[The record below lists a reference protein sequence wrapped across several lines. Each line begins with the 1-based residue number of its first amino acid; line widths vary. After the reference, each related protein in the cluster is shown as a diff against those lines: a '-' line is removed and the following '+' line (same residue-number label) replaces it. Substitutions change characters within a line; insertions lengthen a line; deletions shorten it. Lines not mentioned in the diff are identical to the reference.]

1 MAFPLVK
8 IVASAF
14 GDILL
19 FLSVSF
25 PIAAWFLGIAARLFF
40 LFACVVIREED
51 IGKNDSENRATTTTT
66 AAATTYSARSSA
78 RKPFLKQFSWSFS
91 NNEQII
97 KRDDCCVCFLSC
109 TEREERATY
118 EIHAPR

>member
-14 GDILL
+14 VDILL

-25 PIAAWFLGIAARLFF
+25 PIAAWCLGIAARLFF

-51 IGKNDSENRATTTTT
+51 IGKRTTVRTMQGSEYEELKIICNNNNNNN
-66 AAATTYSARSSA
+66 SS
-78 RKPFLKQFSWSFS
+78 S
-91 NNEQII
+91 NLPCE
-97 KRDDCCVCFLSC
+97 
-109 TEREERATY
+109 
-118 EIHAPR
+118 